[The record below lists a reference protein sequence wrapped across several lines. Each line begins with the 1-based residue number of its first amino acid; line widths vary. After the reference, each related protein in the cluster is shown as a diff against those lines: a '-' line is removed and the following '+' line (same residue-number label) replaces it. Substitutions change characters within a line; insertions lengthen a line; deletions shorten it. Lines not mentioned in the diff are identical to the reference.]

1 MNNADT
7 TPHTELIQALDL
19 ILNHVDFNVFV
30 TEIGGETIIF
40 ANHYFKNRFGDDCVG
55 RHATELLDVPPS
67 LFGANPGGAQET
79 YCDKTAEWLSLTAS
93 DLAWPSGGAVRIFT
107 CRIVTARKLLA
118 EVKKDADKVRDSF
131 LDEARDEIGAPLKA
145 IGGIA
150 DMIMGEYI
158 TPQVRNHAFR
168 IKHAATTLLVA
179 INELIDVSKNDSPQ
193 PSVSTRLSRYRPD
206 PTPEEAA
213 ADPLTT
219 VRGLDIGLGR
229 ENMSGS
235 DKLYRQILAQYCS
248 VSSSIRAQIIKSLGN
263 RDLHNL
269 IIHLHSLK
277 SSTASIGA
285 VALSYRAARLERAGR
300 DADWA
305 TLDGDLGEFLDDWQ
319 LLVNAIWQALNTGT
333 NTDRRV
339 QGDPVLLKSEL
350 DRLKAA
356 LLEYDPNTADKILE
370 QLKQHNWPDTV
381 KKNLDSLADDILL
394 SNFEQAEARVG
405 AMQMQEV

>member
-1 MNNADT
+1 MENANSA
-7 TPHTELIQALDL
+7 PHTELVRALDL
-19 ILNHVDFNVFV
+19 ILNHVDLNLFA
-30 TEIGGETIIF
+30 TEIGGDVIVF
-40 ANHYFKNRFGDDCVG
+40 ANRSFTNRFGEDCVG
-55 RHATELLDVPPS
+55 RKATDFLDVPS
-67 LFGANPGGAQET
+67 RLFEAVPGEAQET

-93 DLAWPSGGAVRIFT
+93 DLTWTSGEKVRLFT
-107 CRIVTARKLLA
+107 CHVVTARKLLA
-118 EVKKDADKVRDSF
+118 EVKKDADKVRNSF
-131 LDEARDEIGAPLKA
+131 LDEARDEIGVPLKA

-168 IKHAATTLLVA
+168 IKHAAMTLLVA

-193 PSVSTRLSRYRPD
+193 PSVSARLSRYRTE

-213 ADPLTT
+213 AEPLTA

-248 VSSSIRAQIIKSLGN
+248 VSSSIRAQIIKSLGS

-269 IIHLHSLK
+269 VIHLHSLK

-285 VALSYRAARLERAGR
+285 VGLSYRAARLERAGR

-305 TLDGDLGEFLDDWQ
+305 TLDGDIGAFLDDWQ
-319 LLVNAIWQALNTGT
+319 SLVTAIWQALNAGKGKQAA
-333 NTDRRV
+333 
-339 QGDPVLLKSEL
+339 QGDPKLLKSEL
-350 DRLKAA
+350 DRLKVA
-356 LLEYDPNTADKILE
+356 LLEFDPNTADRILE
-370 QLKQHNWPDTV
+370 QLKQHNWPDAIR
-381 KKNLDSLADDILL
+381 KDLESLADDILL
-394 SNFEQAEARVG
+394 SNFEQAEARVEALCRQAG
-405 AMQMQEV
+405 